1 MWNFINTEV
10 VNTTQTQNI
19 THTMTSHN
27 NESALTI
34 VVPRHAFAEISF
46 KRKNQ
51 FTRYA
56 YIGKFIQAK
65 EKTNLFIIAKKKINK
80 RKKKV
85 SSGQKKKKKKKKY
98 KCWATHQSA
107 V

>member
-34 VVPRHAFAEISF
+34 VVPRHAIAEISF

-65 EKTNLFIIAKKKINK
+65 EKTNLFMIAKKKINK

-85 SSGQKKKKKKKKY
+85 SSGQKKKKY

>member
-56 YIGKFIQAK
+56 YIGKFLQAK
-65 EKTNLFIIAKKKINK
+65 EKTNLFIIAKKKKINK
-80 RKKKV
+80 
-85 SSGQKKKKKKKKY
+85 
-98 KCWATHQSA
+98 
-107 V
+107 